1 MDFRKANP
9 TFVDFVP
16 ETAAEA
22 IDLFYRFKR
31 LGVPH
36 EQYPET
42 FIWCSRKLNDEEGAK
57 FEEFICS
64 PQGVN
69 SNVPVYEEPAAL
81 KAEREQLAR
90 EADARDA
97 RDAVIEEEDEGL
109 PTMLPLTRQASG
121 QVPFVEDDDE
131 KVVEM
136 VTPSPR

>member
-1 MDFRKANP
+1 MDFRKSNP

-16 ETAAEA
+16 HTAAEA

-42 FIWCSRKLNDEEGAK
+42 FVWCSRKLDSEEGGK

-69 SNVPVYEEPAAL
+69 ETVAL
-81 KAEREQLAR
+81 YQEDPRSKAEREQLAR

-97 RDAVIEEEDEGL
+97 VILEEDDEGL

-121 QVPFVEDDDE
+121 QVPFVDE
-131 KVVEM
+131 KEM
-136 VTPSPR
+136 VSPSPK